1 MEVNGENDSQPR
13 RVLFGYGL
21 IVVQTVASLTL
32 WYIFSGLTLFSNK
45 LVLTQTDVAP
55 TVFGAYQIAFTALL
69 GGTRIYGV
77 KIIKKWLSR
86 SPQVEREHEH
96 ISGTTFVTTMCILG
110 TTRLVQS
117 GVRVYLLFLC
127 CLKVS

>member
-1 MEVNGENDSQPR
+1 MKVNEENDLQPR

-21 IVVQTVASLTL
+21 VVVKTFVSLTL
-32 WYIFSGLTLFSNK
+32 WYIFSGITLFSNK

-69 GGTRIYGV
+69 GGIRIYGL
-77 KIIKKWLSR
+77 KIAKKWLGKA
-86 SPQVEREHEH
+86 SPVEKEHEH
-96 ISGTTFVTTMCILG
+96 ISGATFLTTMCILG

-117 GVRVYLLFLC
+117 GRC
-127 CLKVS
+127 ST